1 MRFTKIGQN
10 WGSINKL
17 HFQWNAILVLSSLHL
32 FDTICISCNLTTR
45 YKLSRKQWTNGVS
58 KIWYGRNSKLDSNF
72 QLLPRTSNRYC
83 LGFLVR
89 VGPLIRTRVK
99 SMRTLGRQDWL
110 KLGQVVADKFIWIYN
125 SLKKANLILI
135 YDW

>member
-17 HFQWNAILVLSSLHL
+17 HFQWNMILVLSSLRL

-58 KIWYGRNSKLDSNF
+58 KIWYGRDSKLDSNF
-72 QLLPRTSNRYC
+72 QLLPRTNNRYC

-89 VGPLIRTRVK
+89 FGPLIRTRVK
-99 SMRTLGRQDWL
+99 SIRTLDQQDWL
-110 KLGQVVADKFIWIYN
+110 ELGQVVADSFNWINN
-125 SLKKANLILI
+125 SLKKANLIYLF
-135 YDW
+135 D